1 MNNLVELYEM
11 IVSDYSLVLV
21 RRNSKYSVCT
31 TGDSVKACFE
41 VRHVMKK
48 EMIVGDLKN
57 G

>member
-1 MNNLVELYEM
+1 M